1 MKAHPSGSPRTGQ
14 GSKATVVIAI
24 SREDLAWAGGFFDGE
39 GHVRS
44 IGDRSYPALQIRQ
57 AGSFTAPPEVL
68 TRFQKAVCGLGYVY
82 GPMFAPERLE
92 HMPQWSYE
100 AHGFEA
106 VQAIFAMVWPWLGPI
121 KRAQFARV
129 ILAHS
134 ALPEP
139 RRRAGVRVGRPL
151 REACPNGHDYS
162 DAYVDGAGR
171 RSCRRCRKQR
181 SAAFYRAQKERLDSE
196 LS

>member
-1 MKAHPSGSPRTGQ
+1 MKTHPAGSTRKGQ

-24 SREDLAWAGGFFDGE
+24 SREGLAWAGGFFDGE

-44 IGDRSYPALQIRQ
+44 FGDRSYPALQVAQ

-106 VQAIFAMVWPWLGPI
+106 VQAIFAIPALVRSSERSSHGSTLLMPLSRSHGVARAYALAAHCARPVRMVMTTAT
-121 KRAQFARV
+121 RM
-129 ILAHS
+129 S
-134 ALPEP
+134 TEP
-139 RRRAGVRVGRPL
+139 AGGHVAAVAISDRPPSIERRR
-151 REACPNGHDYS
+151 
-162 DAYVDGAGR
+162 
-171 RSCRRCRKQR
+171 RS
-181 SAAFYRAQKERLDSE
+181 
-196 LS
+196 